1 MRRFAL
7 PRQSH
12 LFPRYSHLL
21 RTYKGLVVLR
31 NLDINRT
38 IWYQLGVR
46 FKIIGRARKLCA
58 EWIARNRQMPAGM
71 RRFSS
76 LAALAML
83 GAFACGATIVP
94 RLSLEEMVV
103 HSETIV
109 TGRVIRT
116 WATWDSQHQFIWT
129 HNEIV
134 VEDVVKGRHTDRVV
148 VSEPGGV
155 VDGLGMQIAG
165 SPRYALGERV
175 MVFLERMPNGY
186 LRTTGMGQ
194 GKLSISHDGSVHL
207 TQAGADLVGTGSGTG
222 GTALQTLDAATAAE
236 VRRRVVHLVQSATG
250 SQP

>member
-1 MRRFAL
+1 
-7 PRQSH
+7 
-12 LFPRYSHLL
+12 
-21 RTYKGLVVLR
+21 
-31 NLDINRT
+31 
-38 IWYQLGVR
+38 
-46 FKIIGRARKLCA
+46 
-58 EWIARNRQMPAGM
+58 
-71 RRFSS
+71 
-76 LAALAML
+76 ML